1 MFNPGERSNL
11 EGVPG
16 LTQEMVDHN
25 IANPEYDPREE
36 DDLRADDE
44 DDNRSA
50 DSEQADA
57 MQKLGALEDEDPGND
72 AIGDVLEITH
82 DGKVT
87 KEVLKVGEGKRLKMG
102 YKAFIKYKAYFYSD
116 HLIFE

>member
-1 MFNPGERSNL
+1 
-11 EGVPG
+11 
-16 LTQEMVDHN
+16 MVDHN
-25 IANPEYDPREE
+25 IENPDYDPREE

-57 MQKLGALEDEDPGND
+57 MAKLGALEDEDEEND
-72 AIGDVLEITH
+72 KIGDILEITH

-87 KEVLKVGEGKRLKMG
+87 KEILKVGEGKRLKMG
-102 YKAFIKYKAYFYSD
+102 YKALIKYQAYFYSD